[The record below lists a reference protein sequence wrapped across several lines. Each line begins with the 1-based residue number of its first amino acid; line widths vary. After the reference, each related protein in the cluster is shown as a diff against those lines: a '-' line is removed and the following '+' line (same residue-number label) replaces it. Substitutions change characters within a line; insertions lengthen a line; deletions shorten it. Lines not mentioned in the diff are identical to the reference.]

1 MARHLPD
8 KPTLAGLEEKWS
20 HRWEESGIYT
30 FDRSADRA
38 AVFSIDT
45 PPPTVS
51 GSLHIGHVF
60 SYSQTDV
67 VARFQRMRGRAVFYP
82 IGWDDN
88 GLPTERRVENVYGVR
103 CDPSLP
109 DSPTPPDASPSPAA
123 SGPSGRSPRRVSRRE
138 FVRLCESLAA
148 EDEQAFATLWRRVGL
163 SVDWSTAYTTIG
175 ARAQR
180 ASQRAFLRLL
190 ERGEAYQAEA
200 PTLWDV
206 DFQTPVAQ
214 AELED
219 REVAGAWHRLGFH
232 GPDGPVVVETTRPE
246 LLAAC
251 VALVAH
257 PEDERYASLFGRT
270 VRTPLFHVA
279 VPVLPHPAAEPD
291 KGSGIAMVCTFGDT
305 QDVVWWRELGLPLRV
320 VIGRDGRLQP
330 VRFVEEAG
338 DAPTDPGEA
347 TGADTAS
354 SGSGEPATRAPEQA
368 AGSRTGELATGTVV
382 PSGAPTASQSAY
394 ERLVGL
400 RADAA
405 RTAIVSLLEEAGEL
419 LEPPRAVRHA
429 VKHYEKGSRPLEIVT
444 SRQWFI
450 RLLDHREALLARG
463 AELSWHPGFMGA
475 RYQSW
480 VEGLA
485 SDWNCSRQ
493 RHFGVPFPVW
503 YRVGPN
509 GDVDYGSPLL
519 PEEDQLPVDP
529 AVDVPAGFAA
539 EDRDRPGGFSGD
551 PDVMDTWAT
560 SSLSPQIVGGW
571 EDDPDLFARVFPFD
585 LRPQAHDIIR
595 TWLFYSVVR
604 SELEHH
610 CLPWANTAISGFIV
624 DPDRKKMSKSKGNVV
639 LPTDVLDE
647 FGSDAV
653 RYWAAAGKL
662 GQDTVADRNQMR
674 DGRRLAIKLLNASRF
689 VLGTAGEDTALPETA
704 ALAPLDRALL
714 HRLRTVVREATA
726 ALEAYD
732 ATRALER
739 VEGFFWAFCDDYVE
753 LVKGRAYAG
762 DRSAQATLQL
772 ALSTLQRLLAPFLP
786 FATEEA
792 WSWWREG
799 SVHRAPW
806 PAPEDLPG
814 TSSGATAMDDPER
827 VPASAPAGGVE
838 GGPVGAPAGG
848 VEGGPVGALAERA
861 EATDVL
867 AAASGLLVEIR
878 RAKSEARRSMRA
890 PVARVSVTAPAAHV
904 GALELA
910 RGDLVDAGNIAALH
924 LEAATDAELRV
935 EVQLEPDEAE
945 APLAP
950 PRVTG

>member
-1 MARHLPD
+1 MPRRLPD

-20 HRWEESGIYT
+20 RRWEESGIYR
-30 FDRSADRA
+30 FDRRADRA

-67 VARFQRMRGRAVFYP
+67 AARFQRMRGKAVFYP

-109 DSPTPPDASPSPAA
+109 DSPGPPASESGSGSQPS
-123 SGPSGRSPRRVSRRE
+123 SRGPRRVSRRE

-148 EDEQAFATLWRRVGL
+148 EDEQAFAALWRRVGL

-175 ARAQR
+175 TRAQR

-219 REVAGAWHRLGFH
+219 REVGGAWHRLGFH
-232 GPDGPVVVETTRPE
+232 GPDGPVAVETTRPE

-257 PEDERYASLFGRT
+257 PEDERYASLLGRT

-279 VPVLPHPAAEPD
+279 VPVLAHPGAEPD

-305 QDVVWWRELGLPLRV
+305 QDVAWWRELGLPLRV

-330 VRFVEEAG
+330 VRFVDEAAATALGEAG
-338 DAPTDPGEA
+338 GPAGDDFARLGPVEPPGDTVVRVEEEGPGEP
-347 TGADTAS
+347 
-354 SGSGEPATRAPEQA
+354 PA
-368 AGSRTGELATGTVV
+368 GTVV
-382 PSGAPTASQSAY
+382 PSGTPAAAQAAY

-400 RADAA
+400 RAEAA
-405 RTAIVSLLEEAGEL
+405 RTAIVSLLEEAGDL
-419 LEPPRAVRHA
+419 LEPPRPVRHA
-429 VKHYEKGSRPLEIVT
+429 VKHFEKGSRPLEIVT

-450 RLLDHREALLARG
+450 RLLDHRATLLARG
-463 AELSWHPGFMGA
+463 KELSWHPGFMAA

-503 YRVGPN
+503 YPVDLN
-509 GDVDYGSPLL
+509 GQVDYGSPLL
-519 PEEDQLPVDP
+519 PGEDRLPVDP
-529 AVDVPAGFAA
+529 VVDVPAGFAS
-539 EDRDRPGGFSGD
+539 EDRDRPGGFTGD

-610 CLPWANTAISGFIV
+610 RLPWANAAISGFIV

-653 RYWAAAGKL
+653 RYWAAAGRL

-689 VLGTAGEDTALPETA
+689 VLGTAGEDTALPDPA
-704 ALAPLDRALL
+704 GLAPLDRALL
-714 HRLRTVVREATA
+714 HRLRAVVREATA

-739 VEGFFWAFCDDYVE
+739 IEGFFWAFCDDYVE

-786 FATEEA
+786 FATEET
-792 WSWWREG
+792 WSWWQEG
-799 SVHRAPW
+799 SVHLAAW
-806 PAPEDLPG
+806 PVPEDLPEAPAA
-814 TSSGATAMDDPER
+814 GASAAGASTGGPEG
-827 VPASAPAGGVE
+827 VPAGAGAE
-838 GGPVGAPAGG
+838 GPETP
-848 VEGGPVGALAERA
+848 
-861 EATDVL
+861 DVL
-867 AAASGLLVEIR
+867 VAASGLLLEIR

-890 PVARVSVTAPAAHV
+890 PVARVSVLAPAAHV
-904 GALELA
+904 LALELA
-910 RGDLVDAGNIAALH
+910 RRDLVDAGNVAVLD
-924 LEAATDAELRV
+924 LEAAPGAELRV
-935 EVQLEPDEAE
+935 QVELEPDGAQ
-945 APLAP
+945 AP
-950 PRVTG
+950 PAPRPVTG